1 MSIKNEEL
9 APLGT
14 FEKSLNQLA
23 DFLGTSAVAKDQQFV
38 GITIDSRDVRPG
50 YLFIALPGLKIHG
63 ATFAADAIA
72 QGAVAIV
79 TDTQGADLVVANIP
93 LLVIQEVRS
102 AVGAIASWF
111 YENPFSSIESIGI
124 TGTNGKTT
132 TASLV
137 DQIWRMDG
145 RVSGFI
151 GTIGIMIAGEAFDAT
166 FTTPEGTD
174 LQSIVATMRERHVR
188 NMVMEVS
195 SHALSLHRVTGS
207 RFKVVGFTNLTQD
220 HLDFHGDMESYF
232 QAKARLFTLDFADS
246 AVVNI
251 DDVYGERL
259 FHEAQIPTKTFSRSN
274 PMADWYY
281 QNFEVSASGVGF
293 DVAIRGS
300 GGILIE
306 GYLPLLGLH
315 NLDNALLA
323 IALAVESGVDP
334 IALAYYMRNLVAPIG
349 RLEPVSIG
357 QNFLALVDYAHTPD
371 AVMRALAT
379 ARTLTPGRVIA
390 VLGCGGD
397 RDKSKRPI
405 MGAAL
410 RAGADFAIFTSDN
423 PRSEDPLQILSEM
436 VGQAQ
441 SENEFV
447 EPDRRGAIAIAVVE
461 AQPGDCV
468 IVLGKGHERG
478 QEIKGVKY
486 PFDDRVELASA
497 IEGLGGMG

>member
-1 MSIKNEEL
+1 MIN
-9 APLGT
+9 
-14 FEKSLNQLA
+14 
-23 DFLGTSAVAKDQQFV
+23 DQQFS
-38 GITIDSRDVRPG
+38 GLTIDSRNVKPG
-50 YLFIALPGLKIHG
+50 DLFIALPGLKFHG
-63 ATFAADAIA
+63 ATFAADVIKRGAI
-72 QGAVAIV
+72 GIV
-79 TDTQGADLVVANIP
+79 TDPRGANLIKVDIP
-93 LLVIQEVRS
+93 LIVIPDVRS
-102 AVGAIASWF
+102 TVGAISAWF
-111 YENPFSSIESIGI
+111 YDNPFSAIESIGI

-132 TASLV
+132 TTSLV
-137 DQIWRMDG
+137 DQIWRLDG
-145 RVSGFI
+145 RSSGFI
-151 GTIGIMIAGEAFDAT
+151 GTIGITIDGEDFEAT

-174 LQSIVATMRERHVR
+174 LQSIAATMRERHVR

-195 SHALSLHRVTGS
+195 SHALSMHRVTGS
-207 RFKVVGFTNLTQD
+207 HFKVVGFTNLTQD

-232 QAKARLFTLDFADS
+232 QAKARLFTLNFSDS
-246 AVVNI
+246 AIVNI
-251 DDVYGERL
+251 DDEHGKRL
-259 FHEAQIPTKTFSRSN
+259 LHEAQIPTKSFSRSN
-274 PMADWYY
+274 PTADWYY
-281 QNFEVSASGVGF
+281 QKFEISASGVGF
-293 DVAIRGS
+293 DVAIRGT

-334 IALAYYMRNLVAPIG
+334 IALAYYMRNLEAPIG

-371 AVMRALAT
+371 AVTRALAT
-379 ARTLTPGRVIA
+379 ARSLTAGRVIA

-405 MGAAL
+405 MGTAL

-436 VGQAQ
+436 VGEKQ

-486 PFDDRVELASA
+486 PFDDRVELACA
-497 IEGLGGMG
+497 IEGLGGIA

>member
-1 MSIKNEEL
+1 MTGENAEL
-9 APLGT
+9 TPIHA
-14 FEKSLNQLA
+14 FHKSVNQLA
-23 DFLGTSAVAKDQQFV
+23 EFLGAPSLNNEGQFSGV
-38 GITIDSRDVRPG
+38 TIDSRMVQPG
-50 YLFIALPGLKIHG
+50 DLFIAVPGLKFHG
-63 ATFAADAIA
+63 AIFAAEVIKRGAI
-72 QGAVAIV
+72 AIV
-79 TDTQGADLVVANIP
+79 TDPAGAGLISDEIPLVVIP
-93 LLVIQEVRS
+93 EVRS
-102 AVGAIASWF
+102 QVGTIASWF
-111 YENPFSSIESIGI
+111 YDSPFSAMDSIGI

-145 RVSGFI
+145 RISGFI
-151 GTIGIMIAGEAFDAT
+151 GTIGITIAAEEFAAT

-195 SHALSLHRVTGS
+195 SHALSMHRVSGS
-207 RFKVVGFTNLTQD
+207 HFKVVGFTNLTQD

-246 AVVNI
+246 AIVNI
-251 DDVYGERL
+251 DDSQGLRL
-259 FHEAQIPTKTFSRSN
+259 FRNAQIPTKSFSRSN
-274 PMADWYY
+274 STADWYF
-281 QNFEVSASGVGF
+281 QNYEASASGIGF

-315 NLDNALLA
+315 NLDNTLLA

-334 IALAYYMRNLVAPIG
+334 IAVAYYMGNLAAPIG

-371 AVMRALAT
+371 AVTRALAT
-379 ARTLTPGRVIA
+379 ARSLTAGRVIA

-405 MGAAL
+405 MGDAL

-423 PRSEDPLQILSEM
+423 PRSEDPLQILAEM
-436 VGQAQ
+436 VGDTR

-447 EPDRRGAIAIAVVE
+447 EPDRRGAIAVAVVE

-486 PFDDRVELASA
+486 PFDDRVELANA
-497 IEGLGGMG
+497 IEELGGMA